1 MPRPDGRRAAG
12 TPTIERDGIVM
23 KTYTRRTLA
32 LASALLLG
40 TAACTDVT
48 TPPKSTVTSENIF
61 NDPSSY
67 RAYMA
72 KLYAGLA
79 VTGQQ
84 GPAGRGDIQGIDE
97 GFSQYVRLYWQMQE
111 LPTDEAVIAWGDAGV
126 QELNT
131 QIWSSSN
138 QFLVAMYYR
147 IYFQV
152 VHANEFLRETTD
164 EKLAGRSNT
173 TDALRAEIAQ
183 YRAEA
188 RFLRALSYWHGIDL
202 FGDIPLVR
210 EDVPLNAPPPPQA
223 TRAEVYN
230 FIVSELNEI
239 RTQLPAPA
247 STQYG
252 RAGRAAADM
261 LLAKVQLN
269 AQVYTGTPRWTE
281 ARTAAE
287 NVINGGGYSLD
298 DVYLDMFLA
307 DNHTSPEIIFAVTQ
321 DGQNTRS
328 FGGTTFLAHASVGG
342 DMNAASFGLN
352 GGWWGLRARP
362 ELVAQFPG
370 GAASMDRRASS
381 VFFTQNQSVA
391 ITDLLAF
398 QQGVGVPKYRNVTK
412 NGTPG
417 SDLEFVDTDY
427 PMFRLADAYL
437 IYAEAVL
444 RGGGGSQGQALTY
457 VNALRQRAYGNMSGN
472 IGAADL
478 TLDFILAERARE
490 LYWEGHRR
498 QDLIRYNRFTTNGV
512 WVFKGGVQA
521 GRTTEAFRN
530 LYPLPASELVANRNL
545 KQNQGYGD

>member
-1 MPRPDGRRAAG
+1 MN
-12 TPTIERDGIVM
+12 
-23 KTYTRRTLA
+23 TYTRGTLV

-40 TAACTDVT
+40 GTTACTDIT
-48 TPPKSTVTSENIF
+48 APPKSTVTSENIF
-61 NDPSSY
+61 NDPNSY
-67 RAYMA
+67 RAYLA

-84 GPAGRGDIQGIDE
+84 GPAGRPDIQGIDE
-97 GFSQYVRLYWQMQE
+97 GFSQYIRLYWQMQE
-111 LPTDEAVIAWGDAGV
+111 LPTDEAVIAWNDAGV

-152 VHANEFLRETTD
+152 VHANEFLREST
-164 EKLAGRSNT
+164 EAKMAGRPGT
-173 TDALRAEIAQ
+173 TDALRAEVAQ

-210 EDVPLNAPPPPQA
+210 EDFALNSPPPPQA
-223 TRAEVYN
+223 TRAQIYE

-247 STQYG
+247 ATQYG

-261 LLAKVQLN
+261 LLAKVYLN

-281 ARTAAE
+281 ARQAAE
-287 NVINGGGYSLD
+287 NVINAGTYTLD
-298 DVYLDMFLA
+298 DEYLDMFLA

-321 DGQNTRS
+321 DGQNTRT
-328 FGGTTFLAHASVGG
+328 FGGVSFLAHASVGA
-342 DMNAASFGLN
+342 DMSPAAYGLN
-352 GGWWGLRARP
+352 GGWWGLRLRP
-362 ELVAQFPG
+362 ELVAMFPG
-370 GAASMDRRASS
+370 GAASADRRASS
-381 VFFTQNQSVA
+381 VWFTQNQSVG
-391 ITDLLAF
+391 ITDLLNF
-398 QQGVGVPKYRNVTK
+398 QQGIAAPKYRNVRK
-412 NGTPG
+412 DGTPG
-417 SDLEFVDTDY
+417 SDQEFVDTDY

-444 RGGGGSQGQALTY
+444 RGGGGSQGTALGY
-457 VNALRQRAYGNMSGN
+457 VNQLRRRAYGNTSGD
-472 IGAADL
+472 ITGADL
-478 TLDFILAERARE
+478 TLDFVLAERARE

-530 LYPLPASELVANRNL
+530 LYPLPASELVANPNL
-545 KQNQGYGD
+545 QQNEGYGD

>member
-1 MPRPDGRRAAG
+1 
-12 TPTIERDGIVM
+12 M
-23 KTYTRRTLA
+23 KTYTRRTLVA
-32 LASALLLG
+32 ASALLLG
-40 TAACTDVT
+40 GTAACTDIT
-48 TPPKSTVTSENIF
+48 SLPKSTVTSDNIF
-61 NDPSSY
+61 NDPGSY
-67 RAYMA
+67 RAYVA

-79 VTGQQ
+79 LSGQQ
-84 GPAGRGDIQGIDE
+84 GPAGREDIKGIDE
-97 GFSQYVRLYWQMQE
+97 GFSQYLRLYWQMQE
-111 LPTDEAVIAWGDAGV
+111 LPTDEAVIAWNDAGV

-152 VHANEFLRETTD
+152 SLANEFLRETTE
-164 EKLAGRSNT
+164 EKLAGRSST
-173 TDALRAEIAQ
+173 TDALRTEIAQ

-210 EDVPLNAPPPPQA
+210 EDFALNSPPPPQA
-223 TRAEVYN
+223 TRAEIYD
-230 FIVSELNEI
+230 FIVSELTDI
-239 RTQLPAPA
+239 RTALPTPA
-247 STQYG
+247 AAQYG
-252 RAGRAAADM
+252 RASRAAADM
-261 LLAKVQLN
+261 LLAKVYLN

-287 NVINGGGYSLD
+287 AVIGSGGYSLD
-298 DVYLDMFLA
+298 DAYLDMFLA

-321 DGQNTRS
+321 DGQNTRT
-328 FGGTTFLAHASVGG
+328 FGGTSFLAHASVGG
-342 DMNAASFGLN
+342 DMPPAAYGLN
-352 GGWWGLRARP
+352 GGWWGLRLRP
-362 ELVAQFPG
+362 ELVAMFPG
-370 GAASMDRRASS
+370 GAASADGRASS
-381 VFFTQNQSVA
+381 VWFTTNQSVG
-391 ITDLLAF
+391 ITDLLNF
-398 QQGVGVPKYRNVTK
+398 QQGLAAPKYRNVTK

-417 SDLEFVDTDY
+417 SDAEFVDTDF

-437 IYAEAVL
+437 MYAEAVL
-444 RGGGGSQGQALTY
+444 RGGGGSEGQALTY
-457 VNALRQRAYGNMSGN
+457 VNALRQRAYGGTAGD

-530 LYPLPASELVANRNL
+530 LYPLPASELVANPNL
-545 KQNQGYGD
+545 RQNEGYGD